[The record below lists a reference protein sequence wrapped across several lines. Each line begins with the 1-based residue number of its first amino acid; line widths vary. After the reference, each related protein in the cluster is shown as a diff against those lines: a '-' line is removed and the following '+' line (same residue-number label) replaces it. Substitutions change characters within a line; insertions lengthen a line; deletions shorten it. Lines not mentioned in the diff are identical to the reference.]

1 MIRRLLSEN
10 GLIVAAG
17 LICGATS
24 VIESWL
30 PIAAV
35 LGLGLLYLSLTR
47 PAVPVALAFVGI
59 LLDSRGMMDVKVLGL
74 PITLSKLMVM
84 YAVGTH
90 FVHALMGKSP
100 LLRWSP
106 ASGAMALIALS
117 MVLSLMNSV
126 QPSLGYMDIIGVL
139 MLILMLHVMYTAV
152 PAGDLPW
159 MMRFMSLVTVSLLV
173 WNILTQR
180 ASGFYVTLD
189 NAWQQRTS
197 GAYGDPNAWST
208 CLVVVCPM
216 LLAFLAKDKHWT
228 ATPLLIGLLGAYPLA
243 ILQSMSRAGLLA
255 FVLTLP
261 GIAWFLRDKKWLI
274 GAAVVAVL
282 VALPMTINIESM
294 LLRYRTLMDPTL
306 EADLGHASLREREA
320 LLNAGIKI
328 FMEHPVTGVGVGM
341 FRMFASFVSAG
352 EVWKIA
358 HNSYVNVAAE
368 QGIPGILAHLYLI
381 WKLIGAA
388 WNGWVKANTEAA
400 RTLGLGFLIAL
411 GAYGAMAATLNLAT
425 FAIAWY
431 MLGVGLLTAR
441 YAGAEILH
449 DPLER
454 ALAAGRT
461 QNSPS
466 IEATA

>member
-1 MIRRLLSEN
+1 MIRRLLAQD
-10 GLIVAAG
+10 GLIIAVG
-17 LICGATS
+17 LLCGATS
-24 VIESWL
+24 VLESWL
-30 PIAAV
+30 PVAAV

-100 LLRWSP
+100 LMRWSP
-106 ASGAMALIALS
+106 ASGAMAAIIMAML
-117 MVLSLMNSV
+117 LSLVNSV
-126 QPSLGYMDIIGVL
+126 DPSLGYMDIAGVL

-152 PAGDLPW
+152 PEVDLPW
-159 MMRFMSLVTVSLLV
+159 MLRFMCLVTVSLLT

-180 ASGFYVTLD
+180 AAGFYVTLD

-216 LLAFLAKDKHWT
+216 LLAFLARDKHWT
-228 ATPLLIGLLGAYPLA
+228 AMPLLIGLLAAYPLA

-255 FVLTLP
+255 FALTLP
-261 GIAWFLRDKKWLI
+261 GIAYILRDKKWLI
-274 GAAVVAVL
+274 VSAIVAVL
-282 VALPMTINIESM
+282 VVVPLTVNIESM
-294 LLRYRTLMDPTL
+294 LLRYQTLVDPTL
-306 EADLGHASLREREA
+306 EADLGHASLREREG

-328 FMEHPVTGVGVGM
+328 FTQYPVTGVGVGM
-341 FRMFASFVSAG
+341 FRMFAAYVSAG

-368 QGIPGILAHLYLI
+368 QGLPGILTHLYLI
-381 WKLIGAA
+381 WKLVGSA
-388 WNGWVKANTEAA
+388 WNGWVKARSDAE
-400 RTLGLGFLIAL
+400 RTFGLGFLISL

-431 MLGVGLLTAR
+431 MLGVGLLSGR
-441 YAGAEILH
+441 YAGAEIVE
-449 DPLER
+449 DPMER
-454 ALAAGRT
+454 AKAMGQKT
-461 QNSPS
+461 STPS
-466 IEATA
+466 IEAAA